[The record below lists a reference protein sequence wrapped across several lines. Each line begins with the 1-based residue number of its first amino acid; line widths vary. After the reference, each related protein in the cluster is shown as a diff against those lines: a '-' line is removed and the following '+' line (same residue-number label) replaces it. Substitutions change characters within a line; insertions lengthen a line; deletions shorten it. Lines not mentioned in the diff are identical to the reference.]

1 MMELQQKIIFGFV
14 YLTLAAYGL
23 LAPYLITR
31 GVLDL
36 RNGNHNRRIRLPF
49 RSSRSSDRTAAFQK
63 RSWAN
68 TWLPGMSEVNGP
80 NSG

>member
-1 MMELQQKIIFGFV
+1 MMELRQRIVFGFV

-36 RNGNHNRRIRLPF
+36 RNGNRDRRNSIRLPS

-63 RSWAN
+63 RGWAN
-68 TWLPGMSEVNGP
+68 TWLPGNVRGHRI
-80 NSG
+80 